1 MEEFVKYNKL
11 FDCYESLLTEKEKE
25 VFKDYYGDDLS
36 LKEIA
41 EEKNVSRSAIHKT
54 IKVVEEKLDYY
65 EKHLKLSQIIEK
77 INNYEDSN
85 NVIKLKE
92 EIKQIIED

>member
-1 MEEFVKYNKL
+1 MDDFIKYNKL
-11 FDCYESLLTEKEKE
+11 FDCYESLLTEKEKA

-41 EEKNVSRSAIHKT
+41 DNKKVSRSAVHKT

-65 EKHLKLSQIIEK
+65 ENNLKLCK
-77 INNYEDSN
+77 ILDSIN
-85 NVIKLKE
+85 TFPESNSISKLKE
-92 EIKQIIED
+92 DIRKIIEG